1 MKAGERRNIM
11 ANQIINGVNT
21 LFADLAGRTVS
32 DIRGMLQQALNIAPE
47 ATPVVNEQA
56 ADPSYILQTGEEL
69 EFVKASGTK
78 G

>member
-1 MKAGERRNIM
+1 M

-21 LFADLAGRTVS
+21 LQADLAGKTVTEV
-32 DIRGMLQQALNIAPE
+32 REMLSQALNIDPE
-47 ATPVVNEQA
+47 ATPLVNGDGVGEDYVLQA
-56 ADPSYILQTGEEL
+56 DDEL

>member
-1 MKAGERRNIM
+1 M